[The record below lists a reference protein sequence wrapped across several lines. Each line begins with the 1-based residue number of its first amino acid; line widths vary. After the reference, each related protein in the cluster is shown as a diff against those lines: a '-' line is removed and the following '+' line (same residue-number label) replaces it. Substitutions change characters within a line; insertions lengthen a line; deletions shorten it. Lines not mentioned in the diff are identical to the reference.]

1 MSTEKGKKA
10 EDKAAR
16 FLRLRGYRILDRNAR
31 LARGELDIV
40 AAKGDTLAFV
50 EVKLRPDRESGLLS
64 VHADKQARLRSAAAA
79 WLATHADYQQRECR
93 FDLLIVTPGGL
104 HMHIEHLPDVFR

>member
-16 FLRLRGYRILDRNAR
+16 YLRLRGYRILDRNKR

-40 AAKGDTLAFV
+40 AARGDTLAFV
-50 EVKLRPDRESGLLS
+50 EVKLRPDRESGLLA
-64 VHADKQARLRSAAAA
+64 VTADKQKRLHSAAAA
-79 WLATHADYQQRECR
+79 WLAAHADFRHHACR
-93 FDLLIVTPGGL
+93 FDLMIVTPGR
-104 HMHIEHLPDVFR
+104 MQARIEHLQDVFR